1 MTNQQPAATA
11 GQPNGIYIDPNT
23 AATLQ
28 QQGIPIPN
36 YAMPGQ
42 PAQQTFQQ
50 PTPNPAP
57 AGTMA
62 AMGNQGWQVTNRTVH
77 SAQSQPAYYAAPYQ
91 PAMTAA
97 QIGAITAAN
106 GQTEPG
112 SPLEKRTVMQQLQQF
127 DGLLTQAIDEGVE
140 RRLDQIMAI
149 MTNQQQQGVPQ
160 QQGQVDQPFFDT
172 TTGKIVIGAG
182 GVGVGVLGTKIFSNV
197 FGGGNNSCSASD
209 VSALA
214 NAFKQLL
221 R

>member
-1 MTNQQPAATA
+1 MNNQQQAATA
-11 GQPNGIYIDPNT
+11 GSPNGIYIDPNT

-28 QQGIPIPN
+28 QQGIRIPN

-62 AMGNQGWQVTNRTVH
+62 AMGNQGWQFTNNTTH
-77 SAQSQPAYYAAPYQ
+77 SAQDQPVYYAVPQQ

-112 SPLEKRTVMQQLQQF
+112 SPLEKNSVMQQLQEF
-127 DGLLTQAIDEGVE
+127 KSLLTQVIDEGVGMKM
-140 RRLDQIMAI
+140 DQIMA
-149 MTNQQQQGVPQ
+149 NKQQEQAN
-160 QQGQVDQPFFDT
+160 QPFFDT

-197 FGGGNNSCSASD
+197 FGGSNNSCSASD